1 MRLMDSIW
9 KCCVRCIDRG
19 TERYDGLAIP
29 KVEYC
34 MKMPYW
40 QWFSLYILGMWSGN
54 GIKSSILSRLESD
67 AKYEMRTENT
77 KETRRKRLKVGEQ
90 YRRNRLGEER
100 RKRSGRKRQR
110 ERERRHGKK
119 RSEWE
124 ENKKRT
130 KNRNKK
136 KGETK
141 EEREANCREID
152 ANSKKYFF
160 SLTPIGRLAVC
171 SCIHSNH
178 FTARRKSLITGYEW
192 D

>member
-1 MRLMDSIW
+1 M
-9 KCCVRCIDRG
+9 
-19 TERYDGLAIP
+19 
-29 KVEYC
+29 
-34 MKMPYW
+34 
-40 QWFSLYILGMWSGN
+40 
-54 GIKSSILSRLESD
+54 
-67 AKYEMRTENT
+67 
-77 KETRRKRLKVGEQ
+77 
-90 YRRNRLGEER
+90 EE
-100 RKRSGRKRQR
+100 KGR